1 MSTALFAATEGVT
14 VREIYHNDLDEV
26 VNELVL
32 MSDSIQIAVRDATR
46 ALLDAD
52 LALTER
58 VIGGDA
64 RIDAQ
69 HDQLEQRAFTI
80 LARQAPVAGEL
91 RTLVAVIQMVAALGR
106 MGDLA
111 AHVAKIA
118 RLRYPERAVPEPLRD
133 NFRRMSRLAQDM
145 IGNVG
150 RVLAERNL
158 EEARELA
165 EQDEEMDSLRS
176 DQFRVIL
183 GDDWQFGVEMA
194 VDVALLGR
202 YFERIADHAVA
213 MGRRIIY
220 IITGDLPEGENWP
233 ST

>member
-1 MSTALFAATEGVT
+1 MRRIYQSDLEG
-14 VREIYHNDLDEV
+14 V
-26 VNELVL
+26 VNELVV

-46 ALLDAD
+46 SLLEAD
-52 LALTER
+52 LQLAER
-58 VIGGDA
+58 VISGDN
-64 RIDAQ
+64 RIDAM

-111 AHVAKIA
+111 AHIAKIA
-118 RLRYPERAVPEPLRD
+118 RLRYPENAVPEPLNE
-133 NFRRMSRLAQDM
+133 NFRRMSMLAQEM
-145 IGNVG
+145 VGNVG

-165 EQDEEMDSLRS
+165 EQDEEMDELRS

-183 GDDWQFGVEMA
+183 GIDWPYGVESA

-220 IITGDLPEGENWP
+220 IITGDLPEGDNWP

>member
-1 MSTALFAATEGVT
+1 MRT
-14 VREIYHNDLDEV
+14 IYQNDLEQV
-26 VNELVL
+26 VNDLVV

-46 ALLDAD
+46 ALLDAE
-52 LALTER
+52 LSIAER
-58 VIGGDA
+58 VISGDT
-64 RIDAQ
+64 RIDAM
-69 HDQLEQRAFTI
+69 HDQLEHRAFTI

-118 RLRYPERAVPEPLRD
+118 RLRYPEHAVPEELRD
-133 NFRRMSRLAQDM
+133 NFQRMSQLAQEM
-145 IGNVG
+145 TGNVG

-165 EQDEEMDSLRS
+165 EQDEEMDELRS
-176 DQFRVIL
+176 NQFRVIL
-183 GDDWQFGVEMA
+183 GDDWEHGVEAA

-202 YFERIADHAVA
+202 YFERIADHAVG

>member
-1 MSTALFAATEGVT
+1 M
-14 VREIYHNDLDEV
+14 REIYQNDLEGV
-26 VNELVL
+26 VNELVV

-46 ALLDAD
+46 ALLEAD
-52 LALTER
+52 LHTAER
-58 VIGGDA
+58 VISGDT
-64 RIDAQ
+64 RIDAM
-69 HDQLEQRAFTI
+69 HDQLEHRAFTI

-118 RLRYPERAVPEPLRD
+118 RLRYPEHAVPEPLTA
-133 NFRRMSRLAQDM
+133 NFKRMSRLAQDM
-145 IGNVG
+145 VGNVG
-150 RVLAERNL
+150 RVLAERDL
-158 EEARELA
+158 AEAQKLA
-165 EQDEEMDSLRS
+165 EQDEEMDTLRS

-183 GDDWQFGVEMA
+183 GEDWPFGVEMA

-202 YFERIADHAVA
+202 YFERIADHAVG

>member
-1 MSTALFAATEGVT
+1 M
-14 VREIYHNDLDEV
+14 REIYQNDLQAV
-26 VNELVL
+26 VNDLVV

-46 ALLDAD
+46 ALLDAE
-52 LALTER
+52 LGIAER
-58 VIGGDA
+58 VISGDT
-64 RIDAQ
+64 RIDSM

-91 RTLVAVIQMVAALGR
+91 RTLVAVIQMTAALGR

-118 RLRYPERAVPEPLRD
+118 RLRYPEHAVPDDLRE
-133 NFRRMSRLAQDM
+133 NFHRMSRLAQEM

-158 EEARELA
+158 EEAQQLA
-165 EQDEEMDSLRS
+165 EQDEEMDELRS
-176 DQFRVIL
+176 EQFRVIL
-183 GDDWQFGVEMA
+183 GDDWQHGVESA

-202 YFERIADHAVA
+202 YFERIADHAVG

>member
-1 MSTALFAATEGVT
+1 M
-14 VREIYHNDLDEV
+14 REIYQSDLESV
-26 VNELVL
+26 VNELVV

-46 ALLDAD
+46 SLLEAD
-52 LALTER
+52 LQLAER
-58 VIGGDA
+58 VISGDA
-64 RIDAQ
+64 RIDAM
-69 HDQLEQRAFTI
+69 HDQLEHRAFTI

-118 RLRYPERAVPEPLRD
+118 RLRYPEHALPEPLNA
-133 NFRRMSRLAQDM
+133 NFERMSRVAQEM
-145 IGNVG
+145 VGNVG

-158 EEARELA
+158 VEAQQLA
-165 EQDEEMDSLRS
+165 EQDEEMDHLRAE
-176 DQFRVIL
+176 QFRVIL
-183 GDDWQFGVEMA
+183 GDDWQFGVESA